1 MNGQPG
7 NKFSLF
13 SVAQSR
19 LPEMGIKHM
28 VTQLAATAEQLQARL
43 GLRSS
48 SAAAR
53 HKNKKAA
60 EKHPGKGNRNNWK
73 REL

>member
-1 MNGQPG
+1 
-7 NKFSLF
+7 
-13 SVAQSR
+13 
-19 LPEMGIKHM
+19 M